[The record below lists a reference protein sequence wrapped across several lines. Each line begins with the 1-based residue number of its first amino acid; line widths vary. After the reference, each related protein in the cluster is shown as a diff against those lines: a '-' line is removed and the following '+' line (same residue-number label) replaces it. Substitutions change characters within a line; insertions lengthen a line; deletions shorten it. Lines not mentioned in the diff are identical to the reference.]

1 MTSPAPDRA
10 ALLAECL
17 DGHPVD
23 GDVELAAL
31 AELAEGLG
39 QLGAAVLP
47 APAFRG
53 HLALALAAAPA
64 PSSLVAAPVPT
75 SEVVHQLDA
84 GLEALRAG
92 DGDLST
98 LLAQHPASADELA
111 PLLALASTLD
121 ELPGVPAP
129 STAFRR
135 QLLAELAAAPEPAS
149 LRARRVAS
157 GGLFARLWRNTA
169 FAAAMAAVVVMFL
182 AFGASY
188 ASANSLPGQPL
199 YPVKRALE
207 LARLWAL
214 SGEAELSWRLDLA
227 QRRLFEA
234 VTVPPAADSSL
245 GDFNREITAGL
256 TLAERALAGG
266 TPRERIVPP
275 LVVRLLDARA
285 ELVSGE
291 RLLPPI
297 AWRSSLALVDT
308 AIGLL
313 QSDGVAHASPI
324 LRLFGP
330 TGPGLVGA
338 TPRRGALPLPPIA
351 LLPTPGVPV
360 SGGGSGGGV
369 TGGTQPGGVNAA
381 VPALA
386 MAAGPSAGLS
396 GTVGQP
402 TPEAADPPAPPT
414 APAGP
419 SATVEPQPTERP
431 KQPTEPPTA
440 RPSPTAVVTV
450 APTEPTQPPAPTKEP
465 ATPTPSATPD
475 KLPPV
480 IRSIV
485 TDVYSVSLGGRAEL
499 RVDAVDPD
507 GGPLAYEWTSSWG
520 EMLQHQTAD
529 ATFHAIGNMSG
540 MGLVVTVTVRITD
553 QTGMSVEDSIEIE
566 VMPRVGSGNP

>member
-17 DGHPVD
+17 DGHPAD

-31 AELAEGLG
+31 AELATGLS
-39 QLGAAVLP
+39 QLGAAVIP

-53 HLALALAAAPA
+53 HLALALGAAPA
-64 PSSLVAAPVPT
+64 PSSLVAVPVPT
-75 SEVVHQLDA
+75 TEVVHQLDA

-92 DGDLST
+92 DGDLSA

-111 PLLALASTLD
+111 PLLALAGALD

-135 QLLAELAAAPEPAS
+135 QLFAELAVAPEPSS
-149 LRARRVAS
+149 LRARRVAA

-207 LARLWAL
+207 IARLWAL

-234 VTVPPAADSSL
+234 VAVPAAADNSL

-256 TLAERALAGG
+256 TLAERALASG
-266 TPRERIVPP
+266 TPRVRVVPTLIGR
-275 LVVRLLDARA
+275 LVDARA
-285 ELVSGE
+285 ELVTGE
-291 RLLPPI
+291 PVLPPI

-313 QSDGVAHASPI
+313 QNDGLAHAVPI

-330 TGPGLVGA
+330 ARGGVAGA
-338 TPRRGALPLPPIA
+338 PRRGVLPLPAVAMIP
-351 LLPTPGVPV
+351 PTPTVPV
-360 SGGGSGGGV
+360 AGGGGSGGSGR
-369 TGGTQPGGVNAA
+369 GGGQPGGGSAP
-381 VPALA
+381 VPVLA
-386 MAAGPSAGLS
+386 MAAAPAAGS
-396 GTVGQP
+396 VGAVGQA
-402 TPEAADPPAPPT
+402 TPEPAGQAAP
-414 APAGP
+414 PAGP
-419 SATVEPQPTERP
+419 TSTVEPQPTLRP
-431 KQPTEPPTA
+431 KQPTTEPTV

-450 APTEPTQPPAPTKEP
+450 VPTEPTQPPAPTSDP
-465 ATPTPSATPD
+465 ATATPSATPD

-480 IRSIV
+480 IKNIV
-485 TDVYSVSLGGRAEL
+485 PDIQEVPLGGRALLTVHAE
-499 RVDAVDPD
+499 DPD
-507 GGPLAYEWTSSWG
+507 GGQLTYEWTSDWG
-520 EMLQHQTAD
+520 EMLNERSPE
-529 ATFHAIGNMSG
+529 ATFHAVGNLSG
-540 MGLVVTVTVRITD
+540 LGLGVTVSVKVTD
-553 QTGMSVEDSIEIE
+553 QTGMSAEDSIVIW
-566 VMPRVGSGNP
+566 VVPRAENGKP